1 MGLFDN
7 ISVGIGNY
15 YGNSYGFCPSASYGY
30 SFGEYIPYFP
40 LFNFNTNNYF
50 SLGNSSYNAYD
61 FSFATSSSYV
71 GSGETK
77 FGSLTSA
84 RKQSTPRTQYQSG
97 LGRGSRGK
105 YCGKGSEYGS
115 MSKNSALQKASN
127 DSRLEFIGNG
137 GKGWSISDAS
147 FRNDIKYATSGTSSV
162 LDGVVAEIR
171 KTDPNFSLLVTSA
184 LGTAS
189 SPHSKNAGHYNVESV
204 KLDFGGGMSKAQA
217 TKVASQLRE
226 TGKFDFA
233 DPECDGATWHIDA
246 QIKKEFLA

>member
-1 MGLFDN
+1 MGFFDN
-7 ISVGIGNY
+7 INLAFNGYY
-15 YGNSYGFCPSASYGY
+15 YGNSMPYFSYPTLFNYSFRPSQSYGY
-30 SFGEYIPYFP
+30 D
-40 LFNFNTNNYF
+40 F
-50 SLGNSSYNAYD
+50 SSPTTYSSYQ
-61 FSFATSSSYV
+61 SSYQS
-71 GSGETK
+71 SGKPTL
-77 FGSLTSA
+77 GSLTSA
-84 RKQSTPRTQYQSG
+84 RSQAKPVARRST
-97 LGRGSRGK
+97 GK

-115 MSKNSALQKASN
+115 MGKSFALQKAKT

-147 FRNDIKYATSGTSSV
+147 FRNDIKYATRGTSGV
-162 LDGVVAEIR
+162 LDGVVSEIR

-184 LGTAS
+184 LGTAT
-189 SPHSKNAGHYNVESV
+189 SPHSKKAGHYNVDSV

-217 TKVASQLRE
+217 TKVARQLYA